1 MSGVPSLSKSPTA
14 VAQPNGLAAV
24 PSLNDGRPAA
34 LAVLEEEFETLV
46 ASSVSARAAAAAARG
61 VDPKT
66 PSTTHRDANTQSGT
80 RRAVVRRSRATKF
93 PINGFTRYC
102 L

>member
-46 ASSVSARAAAAAARG
+46 ASGGSARAAPAAARG
-61 VDPKT
+61 GHPETPNPTPREADT
-66 PSTTHRDANTQSGT
+66 PSGT
-80 RRAVVRRSRATKF
+80 PRAGGRRARAAEISIQRVT
-93 PINGFTRYC
+93 GY
-102 L
+102 